1 MIFNLKPEYLNM
13 YTHFW
18 KRFFDFIFSLSGLII
33 LSPLM
38 LLVSIVLV
46 VLNKGAGVLFYQMRP
61 GKNERL
67 FKVLKFK
74 SMTEECDSD
83 GNLLSNAERLT
94 KFGKFI
100 RSTSIDELPQL
111 FNIVSGNMSFIGPR
125 PLLIR
130 YLPFYNES
138 ERKRHTVRPGITGL
152 AQINGRNLID
162 WETRLRLDVQ
172 YVENLSFWS
181 DIQIV
186 FKTIRNVL
194 TSKDIVI
201 DTKQELQ
208 DLDIERQNRKQK

>member
-1 MIFNLKPEYLNM
+1 
-13 YTHFW
+13 
-18 KRFFDFIFSLSGLII
+18 
-33 LSPLM
+33 M